1 MKRSNTSL
9 SLLDNTTLPLVL
21 LGGTLCNTRL
31 WQPAIDHMNVSAVI
45 CVTLTGADSAEAQS
59 KRLLAMLPE
68 HFCLVGFSLGA
79 IVALQMLADAPQR
92 LAGLALISANPF
104 TALPESAAPRRA
116 AVANAARQGLVP
128 WLTAT
133 LWPHYVSPERLDDAN
148 LHDTVVQMALECGLA
163 TFAQQ
168 TEIAITRHDHR
179 ASLANFSHPILILN
193 GDQDV
198 ICTAQ
203 HHRAIATAAPAAHWQ
218 TLPNCGHFLPLE
230 APEFTAAALR
240 HWLME
245 LL

>member
-1 MKRSNTSL
+1 MKGSN
-9 SLLDNTTLPLVL
+9 LLDNTALPLVL
-21 LGGTLCNTRL
+21 LGGTLCNARL
-31 WQPAIDHMNVSAVI
+31 WQPAIGHLNVSTVI

-59 KRLLAMLPE
+59 QRLLAMLPAR
-68 HFCLVGFSLGA
+68 FCLVGFSLGA

-104 TALPESAAPRRA
+104 TAPPESAVPRRD
-116 AVANAARQGLVP
+116 AVANATRQGLTT

-133 LWPHYVSPERLDDAN
+133 LWPHYVAAEHLDNAN
-148 LHDTVVQMALECGLA
+148 LHDTVVQMAQECGLA

-179 ASLANFSHPILILN
+179 AALANFSRPVLILN
-193 GDQDV
+193 GAQDV

-203 HHRAIATAAPAAHWQ
+203 HHQAIATAAPAAHWHTQ
-218 TLPNCGHFLPLE
+218 PNSGHFLPLE

-240 HWLME
+240 HWIME